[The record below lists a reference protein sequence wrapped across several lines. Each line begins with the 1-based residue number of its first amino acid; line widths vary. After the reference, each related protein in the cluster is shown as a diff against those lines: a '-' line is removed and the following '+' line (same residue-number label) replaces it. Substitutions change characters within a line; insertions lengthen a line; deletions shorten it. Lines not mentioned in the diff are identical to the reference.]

1 VAPDRERVVGRVW
14 SLHPADH
21 RRRTARG
28 LGAAALSVLVPGA
41 GHLAIGERRR
51 GGVLLS
57 LTLGLVAGIGLAA
70 SLGPLELL
78 ALLLRPG
85 ALTWLTALNLAL
97 LGFRLVAALDAYALG
112 ARPATVPAQPR
123 TPIAATALLT
133 TLALL
138 AVLVGAPHVVAG
150 YYTVAA
156 QDLLDSVFVA
166 QAGPDDAAADRPAP
180 ATPDRG
186 DGLLA
191 AAPDATAPDAAAPT
205 GPLPAPSDDPSDPAL
220 QPPPPPDPLS
230 PVGNPW
236 FAQDRINLAVLG
248 SDAGPG
254 RWGARIDSLLV
265 VSVEPRDGDVAIFSL
280 SRSVTDFPLPDR
292 LAEVYRRHCPV
303 GPGWEYLNA
312 VYTCGVSRVPEAF
325 AAIYPDATDP
335 AAAATADVLG
345 ELLGIPVEHYAM
357 VDMGGFVG
365 IVDALGGVEV
375 AVGSPLRVRLSPPD
389 EDSDWRVYDIPAGVQ
404 TLDGPEALAFVRSRS
419 AESDRE
425 RMRRQRCLLAS
436 LATRTDPLSLLRRFP
451 SLAGAIEEHVT
462 TSVPVDQLPD
472 LLPVLAAIERDR
484 MVATGVGPI
493 AGGVPDVA
501 QMHAQVAAI
510 LADPGAAANVLDAAE
525 EGDDVCS

>member
-1 VAPDRERVVGRVW
+1 VGRVW
-14 SLHPADH
+14 SLHPGDH

-28 LGAAALSVLVPGA
+28 LGAAVLSIVLPGA

-51 GGVLLS
+51 GAVLLL
-57 LTLGLVAGIGLAA
+57 LTLLLLGAAGLAA
-70 SLGPLELL
+70 SLGPMALL

-85 ALTWLTALNLAL
+85 ALTWLTAFNVTL
-97 LGFRLVAALDAYALG
+97 LGFRLLAAIDAYALG
-112 ARPATVPAQPR
+112 SRPAVVPALPR
-123 TPIAATALLT
+123 TPLAATTLLT
-133 TLALL
+133 ALTLL
-138 AVLVGAPHVVAG
+138 AVVTGAPHVVAG

-156 QDLLDSVFVA
+156 QDLLDGVFVA
-166 QAGPDDAAADRPAP
+166 GVRTDAPVAAEPTPGGSNPDERTASDDPLAAAAD
-180 ATPDRG
+180 G
-186 DGLLA
+186 G
-191 AAPDATAPDAAAPT
+191 PDAPV
-205 GPLPAPSDDPSDPAL
+205 PAPSDDPDDPARL
-220 QPPPPPDPLS
+220 PPPPPDPLS

-236 FAQDRINLAVLG
+236 FEQDRINLAVLG

-265 VSVEPRDGDVAIFSL
+265 VSVDPRRGDVAIFSL
-280 SRSVTDFPLPDR
+280 SRSLTDFPLPER
-292 LAEVYRRHCPV
+292 LTEVYRRHCAV

-312 VYTCGVSRVPEAF
+312 VYTCGVSRVPDAF
-325 AAIYPDATDP
+325 AAIYPDAADP

-345 ELLGIPVEHYAM
+345 ELLGIPVEHHAM

-375 AVGSPLRVRLSPPD
+375 AVGSPMRVRLSPPD

-436 LATRTDPLSLLRRFP
+436 LATRTDPLRLLRGFP

-462 TSVPVDQLPD
+462 TSVPVAQLPD
-472 LLPVLAAIERDR
+472 LLPVLAAVDRDR
-484 MVATGVGPI
+484 IVATGVGP
-493 AGGVPDVA
+493 GGGGAPDVG

-510 LADPGAAANVLDAAE
+510 LEDPGTAANVLDTAE

>member
-1 VAPDRERVVGRVW
+1 MGHVW

-21 RRRTARG
+21 HRRNGRG
-28 LGAAALSVLVPGA
+28 LGAAVLSAVIPGA

-51 GGVLLS
+51 GAVLLL
-57 LTLGLVAGIGLAA
+57 LTLALLGAVGLTA
-70 SLGPLELL
+70 SLGPMALL
-78 ALLLRPG
+78 TLLLRPG
-85 ALTWLTALNLAL
+85 ALTWLSAVNVTL
-97 LGFRLVAALDAYALG
+97 LGFRLFAALDAYTLG
-112 ARPATVPAQPR
+112 TRPPVEPAYPR
-123 TPIAATALLT
+123 TPATATAMMTALLVL
-133 TLALL
+133 TLVA
-138 AVLVGAPHVVAG
+138 GAPHAVAG

-156 QDLLDSVFVA
+156 QDLIDGVFVA
-166 QAGPDDAAADRPAP
+166 DVRADGPPAP
-180 ATPDRG
+180 EEA
-186 DGLLA
+186 
-191 AAPDATAPDAAAPT
+191 ATAARDDGAIGDPSAAGAPT
-205 GPLPAPSDDPSDPAL
+205 VSDGPPDGPTPAASDDLRDPAP

-236 FAQDRINLAVLG
+236 FEQDRINVAVLG

-265 VSVEPRDGDVAIFSL
+265 ASVDPRSGDVAIFSL
-280 SRSVTDFPLPDR
+280 SRSLTDFPVPDR
-292 LAEVYRRHCPV
+292 LAEVYHGHCAV

-312 VYTCGVSRVPEAF
+312 VYTCGVSRAPDAF
-325 AAIYPDATDP
+325 AAIYPDAADP

-345 ELLGIPVEHYAM
+345 ALLGIPVEHYAM

-375 AVGSPLRVRLSPPD
+375 AVGSPIRVRLSPPD
-389 EDSDWRVYDIPAGVQ
+389 EDSEWRVYDIPAGVQ
-404 TLDGPEALAFVRSRS
+404 TLDGPEALAFVRTRS

-462 TSVPVDQLPD
+462 ASVPVAQLPD
-472 LLPVLAAIERDR
+472 LLPVLTVIERDR
-484 MVATGVGPI
+484 MVATGVGP
-493 AGGVPDVA
+493 AGGGAPDVA

-510 LADPGAAANVLDAAE
+510 LEDPGTAANVLDTAE
-525 EGDDVCS
+525 EGDAVCS

>member
-1 VAPDRERVVGRVW
+1 
-14 SLHPADH
+14 
-21 RRRTARG
+21 
-28 LGAAALSVLVPGA
+28 
-41 GHLAIGERRR
+41 
-51 GGVLLS
+51 
-57 LTLGLVAGIGLAA
+57 
-70 SLGPLELL
+70 
-78 ALLLRPG
+78 
-85 ALTWLTALNLAL
+85 
-97 LGFRLVAALDAYALG
+97 
-112 ARPATVPAQPR
+112 
-123 TPIAATALLT
+123 
-133 TLALL
+133 
-138 AVLVGAPHVVAG
+138 
-150 YYTVAA
+150 
-156 QDLLDSVFVA
+156 
-166 QAGPDDAAADRPAP
+166 
-180 ATPDRG
+180 
-186 DGLLA
+186 
-191 AAPDATAPDAAAPT
+191 
-205 GPLPAPSDDPSDPAL
+205 
-220 QPPPPPDPLS
+220 
-230 PVGNPW
+230 
-236 FAQDRINLAVLG
+236 
-248 SDAGPG
+248 
-254 RWGARIDSLLV
+254 LLV
-265 VSVEPRDGDVAIFSL
+265 VSVDPRAGDVAIFSL
-280 SRSVTDFPLPDR
+280 SRSLTDFPLPDR

-303 GPGWEYLNA
+303 GPGWELLNA

-325 AAIYPDATDP
+325 AAIYPHATDP

-375 AVGSPLRVRLSPPD
+375 AVGSPMRVRLSPPD

-493 AGGVPDVA
+493 SGGVPDVD

-510 LADPGAAANVLDAAE
+510 LADPGTAANILDAAE
-525 EGDDVCS
+525 EGDDVCD

>member
-1 VAPDRERVVGRVW
+1 VGHVW

-21 RRRTARG
+21 HRRNGRG
-28 LGAAALSVLVPGA
+28 LGAGALSAIVPGA

-51 GGVLLS
+51 GAVLLL
-57 LTLGLVAGIGLAA
+57 LTLALLGAVGLTA
-70 SLGPLELL
+70 SLGPMALL

-85 ALTWLTALNLAL
+85 ALTWLSAVNVTL
-97 LGFRLVAALDAYALG
+97 LGFRLFAALDAYTVG
-112 ARPATVPAQPR
+112 SRPSAEPAYPR
-123 TPIAATALLT
+123 TPAAATAMMT
-133 TLALL
+133 ALL
-138 AVLVGAPHVVAG
+138 VLTLVAGAPHAVAG

-156 QDLLDSVFVA
+156 QDLLDGVFVA
-166 QAGPDDAAADRPAP
+166 DVRAASEPPAATTHEDGAIGDPSAAGAP
-180 ATPDRG
+180 AVGDGTPDG
-186 DGLLA
+186 
-191 AAPDATAPDAAAPT
+191 PT
-205 GPLPAPSDDPSDPAL
+205 PAPSDDLRDPAL

-236 FAQDRINLAVLG
+236 FEQDRINVAVLG

-265 VSVEPRDGDVAIFSL
+265 ASVDPHSGDVAIFSL
-280 SRSVTDFPLPDR
+280 SRSLTDFPVPDR
-292 LAEVYRRHCPV
+292 LAEVYHAHCAV

-312 VYTCGVSRVPEAF
+312 VYTCGVSRVPDAF
-325 AAIYPDATDP
+325 AAIYPDAADP

-345 ELLGIPVEHYAM
+345 ELLGIPVEHHAL

-375 AVGSPLRVRLSPPD
+375 AVGSPMRVRLSPPD
-389 EDSDWRVYDIPAGVQ
+389 EDSEWRVYDIPAGVQ

-436 LATRTDPLSLLRRFP
+436 VATRTEPLSLLRRFP
-451 SLAGAIEEHVT
+451 SLAGAIEQHVT
-462 TSVPVDQLPD
+462 TSVPVAQLPD
-472 LLPVLAAIERDR
+472 LLPVLAAVERDR
-484 MVATGVGPI
+484 VVATGVGP
-493 AGGVPDVA
+493 GGGGAPDIA

-510 LADPGAAANVLDAAE
+510 LEDPGAAANVLESAE